1 MSECSHQCKPETWA
15 TLLWPTP
22 DLQMEGFTYTWST
35 QVKEKRKIHSSKQR
49 LFSQTLCQLFWSFF
63 KFFFFYQIQ
72 DLKWSALSL
81 RHQSTKKSSKSSSVY
96 RSISKLLKKCEWKG
110 TMFMANGALSLLDC
124 SSVTH
129 SPSFNNSRTGPWL
142 RFRFVNRQPSS
153 CVFFFVPHEWN
164 HQCLQDGVHRSGGG
178 TGGRDGGVS
187 HPGVWFPLWCTLAPG
202 RQAAAVGS
210 GRSPEKDKKTPRL
223 LRKATKVRIHWFLKQ
238 KVWRESGVS
247 VHPSTLTE
255 KWPDFKRVPGRK
267 ICQKN

>member
-22 DLQMEGFTYTWST
+22 DLQMERFTYTWST

-63 KFFFFYQIQ
+63 KFFFFTRFRIWN
-72 DLKWSALSL
+72 DLHSHWDIRA
-81 RHQSTKKSSKSSSVY
+81 QNKSSKSSSVY
-96 RSISKLLKKCEWKG
+96 QSISKLLKKCEWKG